1 MKQFK
6 PLPQNLKLAPTL
18 ARRLV
23 QVREI
28 RNMTVVD
35 VAAMANFPTKRVED
49 LEAGLE
55 TWLSSADRQKLC
67 RALSIDPIMLKEV
80 EQRPS
85 EVAPLPVSHMLD
97 AATAEKLARDVLDGV
112 ENLKCPDCGAP
123 LKTNVIDGFD
133 MDGHPTQFPKAFCSK
148 CPYVLRI

>member
-1 MKQFK
+1 MKQFRQ
-6 PLPQNLKLAPTL
+6 LPSNIKLAPTL

-35 VAAMANFPTKRVED
+35 VAAHANFPIKRIED

-55 TWLSSADRQKLC
+55 TWMSSTDRQKLAK
-67 RALSIDPIMLKEV
+67 ALSIEPGLLKEV
-80 EQRPS
+80 EERHKDI
-85 EVAPLPVSHMLD
+85 APLPVSHMLD
-97 AATAEKLARDVLDGV
+97 AETAENLARDILDGV
-112 ENLKCPDCGAP
+112 ENLKCPDCGQP
-123 LKTNVIDGFD
+123 LRTNVIDGFD
-133 MDGHPTQFPKAFCSK
+133 MDGHPTQFAKAFCTK